1 MHKKIL
7 AGLMAAVM
15 ACMMAGCTVLPVEES
30 QTPVDSEV
38 TASSETQEENEN
50 GIIVKEK
57 TEEEI
62 RAAYIENYKMR
73 YVVGML
79 MHLPPIPTNAELE
92 RMEMEEKQQTPY
104 ATAEKE
110 LINYCRNQSDLAIKD
125 FLSDYPTDDYFAGE
139 ESRTLKKSMTARPA
153 EKSMVVQRLLPL
165 DMKRGI
171 GGLPTANTTTWPS
184 TATTKT
190 KTLFGCCIC
199 AICIIML
206 WRPRKTWQPKAMI
219 LN

>member
-62 RAAYIENYKMR
+62 RAAYIWRTE
-73 YVVGML
+73 GM
-79 MHLPPIPTNAELE
+79 
-92 RMEMEEKQQTPY
+92 
-104 ATAEKE
+104 
-110 LINYCRNQSDLAIKD
+110 
-125 FLSDYPTDDYFAGE
+125 FAG
-139 ESRTLKKSMTARPA
+139 
-153 EKSMVVQRLLPL
+153 
-165 DMKRGI
+165 D
-171 GGLPTANTTTWPS
+171 
-184 TATTKT
+184 
-190 KTLFGCCIC
+190 
-199 AICIIML
+199 
-206 WRPRKTWQPKAMI
+206 
-219 LN
+219 

>member
-125 FLSDYPTDDYFAGE
+125 FLSDYPTDDYSAGE
-139 ESRTLKKSMTARPA
+139 ESRTLKKIYDGQTGKEINGGTEAITIGYETGYWRITNCEYYNMAFYSND
-153 EKSMVVQRLLPL
+153 KDKNSVRLLYL
-165 DMKRGI
+165 CNLYHYVMG
-171 GGLPTANTTTWPS
+171 
-184 TATTKT
+184 
-190 KTLFGCCIC
+190 
-199 AICIIML
+199 
-206 WRPRKTWQPKAMI
+206 
-219 LN
+219 